1 MIRMKIY
8 NSVEARFA
16 SLDPVARRLRMG
28 CTEGYLQ
35 NKRQKLRNLLAMATD
50 CDTPDEHYFRENT
63 PNSSSY
69 SHRQQF
75 SHPTSWRHGLPFQRI
90 TSKHTADSRHTGC
103 GRRYDHA
110 SC

>member
-1 MIRMKIY
+1 
-8 NSVEARFA
+8 
-16 SLDPVARRLRMG
+16 MG

-103 GRRYDHA
+103 GRRHDHA
-110 SC
+110 PCGNIRLEQRGDYYEGRYTKRANHD